1 MEPDLLKNSHVV
13 DNSIKESHN
22 YSSKVILL
30 RNTDQLHELQTI
42 LRDKY
47 VISSRISKVLFIA
60 HTVHGI
66 LGIFSV

>member
-42 LRDKY
+42 L
-47 VISSRISKVLFIA
+47 
-60 HTVHGI
+60 T
-66 LGIFSV
+66 